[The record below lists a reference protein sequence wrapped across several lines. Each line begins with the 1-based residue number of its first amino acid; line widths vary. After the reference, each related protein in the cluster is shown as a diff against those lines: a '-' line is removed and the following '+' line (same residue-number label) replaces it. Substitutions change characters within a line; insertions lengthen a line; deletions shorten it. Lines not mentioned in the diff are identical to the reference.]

1 MEIIAMSS
9 SDDIPS
15 FLSGLS
21 AKERALYESQL
32 NAFVLHNHHRPLAV
46 VTSGGTAVDLEHNSV
61 RCLENFSTGL
71 RGAVSVEEFLRRGYA
86 VVHLSRTGS
95 ASPFA
100 RVLHQHVLHQH
111 PHHPLNF
118 QTLGSILR
126 IPGDQESEQDDI
138 IRSVLEQDQNRPRKD
153 VVDDDPFLTNP
164 KANRLRK
171 SSVQE
176 GNNEDDEEDVRLA
189 LAVQRSSRLH
199 RALKERSE
207 ALRENRILSL
217 PFRTVTSYLAA
228 LELVANSVNDCRS
241 LVIFYMAAAVSDF
254 YIPDEE
260 MSMHKIQSRDE
271 SNKEGGLTLHLQP
284 VPKALGYLRTHWAPD
299 AYLVSFKLETDMDI
313 LKSKAE
319 QAMDKYGSHLVV
331 SNLLQSR
338 HDKVWILTN
347 DADADTTISESE
359 TTADP
364 SLPTSSAVAA
374 TRTPSRTFVEIARP
388 TRSGHSSDAYDHD
401 DDDDALESS
410 IIDYVVASH
419 FEHLSNHYYADDH
432 AKNGSDDGIRAS
444 IRAQNSLLERKRKV
458 QRDTF
463 WRQLHEGG
471 LQVAGSLLALALS
484 YVINVTLQRR
494 LRQP

>member
-1 MEIIAMSS
+1 MKSS
-9 SDDIPS
+9 SSSTSDDIPS

-21 AKERALYESQL
+21 SKERALYESQL
-32 NAFVLHNHHRPLAV
+32 SEFVLHNHHRPLAV

-100 RVLHQHVLHQH
+100 RILHQHVLHQH
-111 PHHPLNF
+111 PHHPLNL
-118 QTLGSILR
+118 QTLGSLLR
-126 IPGDQESEQDDI
+126 IPGDQDSEQDDI

-153 VVDDDPFLTNP
+153 VVDDDDPFLTHP
-164 KANRLRK
+164 TSNRRRK
-171 SSVQE
+171 GSVQE
-176 GNNEDDEEDVRLA
+176 EYDEDEEEDVRLA

-207 ALRENRILSL
+207 ALRESRILSL
-217 PFRTVTSYLAA
+217 PFRTVTSYLAS
-228 LELVANSVNDCRS
+228 LELVATVVNDCRS
-241 LVIFYMAAAVSDF
+241 LVVFYMAAAVSDF
-254 YIPDEE
+254 YIPAEE
-260 MSMHKIQSRDE
+260 MPMHKIQSRDD
-271 SNKEGGLTLHLQP
+271 SNNEGGLTLHLRP
-284 VPKALGYLRTHWAPD
+284 VPKALGYLRTYWAPD

-313 LKSKAE
+313 LKNKAE

-347 DADADTTISESE
+347 DAAADTTTSESD

-364 SLPTSSAVAA
+364 SLTTSAQTAGA
-374 TRTPSRTFVEIARP
+374 RPPSRTFVEIARP
-388 TRSGHSSDAYDHD
+388 TRSGHNSDSYDH
-401 DDDDALESS
+401 DDDALESS
-410 IIDYVVASH
+410 IIDHVVASH

-432 AKNGSDDGIRAS
+432 VKKKNDDDGIRAS

-494 LRQP
+494 LRQH

>member
-1 MEIIAMSS
+1 MSS
-9 SDDIPS
+9 SEDSPS

-32 NAFVLHNHHRPLAV
+32 NEFVLHNHHRPLAV
-46 VTSGGTAVDLEHNSV
+46 VTSGGTAVDLERNSV

-86 VVHLSRTGS
+86 VVHLSRVGS
-95 ASPFA
+95 ASPYA
-100 RVLHQHVLHQH
+100 RILHQHVLHQH
-111 PHHPLNF
+111 PHHPLNL
-118 QTLGSILR
+118 QTLGSLLR

-138 IRSVLEQDQNRPRKD
+138 IRSVLEQDQNRPRRD

-164 KANRLRK
+164 TSNRRRK
-171 SSVQE
+171 GSVQE
-176 GNNEDDEEDVRLA
+176 DSEVDEEEDVRLA

-217 PFRTVTSYLAA
+217 PFRTVLSYLAA

-254 YIPDEE
+254 YIPAEE
-260 MSMHKIQSRDE
+260 MSMHKIQST
-271 SNKEGGLTLHLQP
+271 NEGGLTLHLRP
-284 VPKALGYLRTHWAPD
+284 VPKALGYLRKYWAPD

-313 LKSKAE
+313 LKTKAE

-347 DADADTTISESE
+347 DAAADTTAAESE

-364 SLPTSSAVAA
+364 SLPTSSQSAG
-374 TRTPSRTFVEIARP
+374 TRTPPRSFVEIARP
-388 TRSGHSSDAYDHD
+388 TRSGHSSDAYDY
-401 DDDDALESS
+401 DDDALESS

-432 AKNGSDDGIRAS
+432 VKNGNDDGIRAS

-494 LRQP
+494 LRQH

>member
-1 MEIIAMSS
+1 MSS
-9 SDDIPS
+9 SEDPPS

-21 AKERALYESQL
+21 AKERALCESQL
-32 NAFVLHNHHRPLAV
+32 NEFVLHNHHRPLAV

-111 PHHPLNF
+111 PHHPLNL
-118 QTLGSILR
+118 QTLGSLLR
-126 IPGDQESEQDDI
+126 IPGDQDSEQDDI

-164 KANRLRK
+164 KSNRRRK
-171 SSVQE
+171 GSVQE
-176 GNNEDDEEDVRLA
+176 ANSDDDDEEDVRLA

-199 RALKERSE
+199 RALQERSE

-217 PFRTVTSYLAA
+217 SFRTVTSYLAA
-228 LELVANSVNDCRS
+228 LELVATLVNDCRS
-241 LVIFYMAAAVSDF
+241 LVVFYMAAAVSDF
-254 YIPDEE
+254 YIPVEE

-271 SNKEGGLTLHLQP
+271 STNEGGLTLHLRP

-347 DADADTTISESE
+347 DADADTTIAESE

-364 SLPTSSAVAA
+364 SLPTSSQTAG
-374 TRTPSRTFVEIARP
+374 TRTPSRSFVEIARP
-388 TRSGHSSDAYDHD
+388 TRSGHNSDTYDRDH
-401 DDDDALESS
+401 DDDALESS
-410 IIDYVVASH
+410 IIDYVVAAH

-432 AKNGSDDGIRAS
+432 AKKNGNSDGIRAS
-444 IRAQNSLLERKRKV
+444 LRAQNSLLERKRKV
-458 QRDTF
+458 QRDNF
-463 WRQLHEGG
+463 WRRLHEGG
-471 LQVAGSLLALALS
+471 LQVAGSVLALALS
-484 YVINVTLQRR
+484 YVINVTLHRR
-494 LRQP
+494 LRQH